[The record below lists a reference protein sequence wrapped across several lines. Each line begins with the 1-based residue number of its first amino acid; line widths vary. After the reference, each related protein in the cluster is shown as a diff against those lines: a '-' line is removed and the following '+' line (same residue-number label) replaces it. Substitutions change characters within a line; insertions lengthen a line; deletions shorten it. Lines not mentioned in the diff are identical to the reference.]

1 MRPKAHL
8 RRIKQNAD
16 MTSPAIEDRPI
27 SLSRSLSSIARL
39 YGPKAIELLA
49 RSHVAVV
56 GLGGVGSWAAE
67 ALARS
72 GLGQLT
78 LIDSDHVSQS
88 NLNRQ
93 VQAMQASLGKS
104 KVDALSERLLGIGLP
119 LQIHRVDAFLCE
131 DNISQLLATGPDFWI
146 DACDDRKAKQL
157 LIQALPARQRPFKLI
172 VCGAAGGKTDPT
184 RIRCDDLSKATHDP
198 LLARLR
204 SELRRATA
212 AKKPS
217 ARLNVQV
224 VYSQEPVRQ
233 PVEVEGDMPKAP
245 AGLSA
250 GGYLACAG
258 YGSSVAVT
266 ASMGMAAAAF
276 AIECLLR
283 RLVCP
288 SLSGPAPQAHFSP
301 SRVRHVPRG

>member
-1 MRPKAHL
+1 
-8 RRIKQNAD
+8 
-16 MTSPAIEDRPI
+16 MTPPAIEDHPI
-27 SLSRSLSSIARL
+27 NTPRSLTSIARL
-39 YGPKAIELLA
+39 YGPKAIKLLG

-131 DNISQLLATGPDFWI
+131 DNISQLLATVPDFWS

-184 RIRCDDLSKATHDP
+184 RIRRDDLSKATHDP

-204 SELRRATA
+204 SELRRAVA
-212 AKKPS
+212 VKKPL
-217 ARLNVQV
+217 ANLNVQV
-224 VYSQEPVRQ
+224 VYSQEPVRR
-233 PVEVEGDMPKAP
+233 PVEFEGEVPQAP

-283 RLVCP
+283 RSVCP
-288 SLSGPAPQAHFSP
+288 SLSG
-301 SRVRHVPRG
+301 RVP